1 MMVFCDYYVLNA
13 SYLVLH
19 NGWGMTFDFH
29 TAYQGLIDNTQYS
42 SSFFYLISIFVEL
55 AIYIQAE

>member
-1 MMVFCDYYVLNA
+1 MMVFCDYYVLIA

-19 NGWGMTFDFH
+19 NGWGMTFDVH
-29 TAYQGLIDNTQYS
+29 TAYQGLINNTQYS
-42 SSFFYLISIFVEL
+42 SFYLISIFVEL